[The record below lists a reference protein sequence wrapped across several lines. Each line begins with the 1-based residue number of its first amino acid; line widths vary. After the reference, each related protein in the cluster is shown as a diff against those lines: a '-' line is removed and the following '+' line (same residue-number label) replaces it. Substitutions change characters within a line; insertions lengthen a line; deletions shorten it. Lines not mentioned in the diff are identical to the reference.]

1 MSVAIT
7 SWLGEGARPLKKDY
21 SIASDSHF
29 KKEKL
34 SQCVLTVCAS
44 WSHYTELERRL
55 CLYSARSRSGESV
68 ASDARSYTT
77 MLDSGDALQSDSN
90 PSKHERL
97 RCQVDSGVITN
108 GSVSSPCL

>member
-1 MSVAIT
+1 MSAAIT

-44 WSHYTELERRL
+44 WSHYVHSLTCRL
-55 CLYSARSRSGESV
+55 CLYSE
-68 ASDARSYTT
+68 
-77 MLDSGDALQSDSN
+77 
-90 PSKHERL
+90 
-97 RCQVDSGVITN
+97 
-108 GSVSSPCL
+108 

>member
-34 SQCVLTVCAS
+34 SQCVLTV
-44 WSHYTELERRL
+44 WSHYVHSLTCRR
-55 CLYSARSRSGESV
+55 CLYSA
-68 ASDARSYTT
+68 
-77 MLDSGDALQSDSN
+77 
-90 PSKHERL
+90 
-97 RCQVDSGVITN
+97 
-108 GSVSSPCL
+108 

>member
-34 SQCVLTVCAS
+34 SQCVLTVGAS
-44 WSHYTELERRL
+44 LAESLRAFARMPPLPLFGVKLEWRI
-55 CLYSARSRSGESV
+55 SRQNVKWIKEMG
-68 ASDARSYTT
+68 
-77 MLDSGDALQSDSN
+77 
-90 PSKHERL
+90 
-97 RCQVDSGVITN
+97 
-108 GSVSSPCL
+108 